1 MEMGRFVYISAR
13 CLDLDWVVGN
23 GFDRGNLKG
32 RLKTRFVGF
41 ANNLVYIS
49 DDLFALK
56 AGWFDRLGFAGGR
69 ADGQDFVAGFCH

>member
-32 RLKTRFVGF
+32 RLKTRFMGF
-41 ANNLVYIS
+41 ANNLVYIV
-49 DDLFALK
+49 D
-56 AGWFDRLGFAGGR
+56 
-69 ADGQDFVAGFCH
+69 